1 MSKAFAS
8 QADMADKKITFEQL
22 SAHCWAYTAEGDPNS
37 GVIIGEKYILVS
49 DATAT
54 PAMARDLI
62 AKIRTV
68 SDKPIKYVL
77 LTHYHAVRVLGAS
90 AYFAE
95 GASEIIAS
103 QGTYELIVERGAQDM
118 KSEMERFP
126 RLFRGADSI
135 PGLTWPT
142 LVIGGGDPFKGELPG
157 KLTVDLGGVKVQIW
171 SPGAGHT
178 RGDTIA
184 WVEEE
189 KVLFSGDLVEYEAG
203 VYTGDAQLEEW
214 PATLEALRALGAE
227 AIVPGRGE
235 AMKGA
240 ADVNKA
246 LDYTKRWVTTLDPTE
261 HQFVTAVVCLGLF
274 TAARIS
280 EQVRSGIGS
289 LPRGQR
295 FAGMALGLTTPQV
308 YRYVILPMAFRI
320 IIPPLTSESMNIV
333 KNSSV
338 AFAVSIPELTLFAM
352 QAQEET
358 SRGVEV
364 YLAVTVLYVITAFA
378 INRVMAF
385 LEKRSRVPGM
395 VASTGSGGH

>member
-1 MSKAFAS
+1 MTKAFAS
-8 QADMADKKITFEQL
+8 QADLEDKKITFEQL

-37 GVIIGEKYILVS
+37 GVIIGDNYILVS

-184 WVEEE
+184 WVADE
-189 KVLFSGDLVEYEAG
+189 KVLFSGDLVEFEAG

-246 LDYTKRWVTTLDPTE
+246 LDYTKRWVE
-261 HQFVTAVVCLGLF
+261 
-274 TAARIS
+274 
-280 EQVRSGIGS
+280 
-289 LPRGQR
+289 
-295 FAGMALGLTTPQV
+295 
-308 YRYVILPMAFRI
+308 
-320 IIPPLTSESMNIV
+320 
-333 KNSSV
+333 
-338 AFAVSIPELTLFAM
+338 TLFAAGKEAAAAGM
-352 QAQEET
+352 DLKAAMAHTRKSMDPVFGHVFIYEHCLPFDV
-358 SRGVEV
+358 SRAFDEASG
-364 YLAVTVLYVITAFA
+364 IKNPRIWTAERDKA
-378 INRVMAF
+378 MWAA
-385 LEKRSRVPGM
+385 LQ
-395 VASTGSGGH
+395 T

>member
-1 MSKAFAS
+1 MSKEFAS
-8 QADMADKKITFEQL
+8 QSDLTDKTITFEQL

-37 GVIIGEKYILVS
+37 GVIIGDKFIMVS

-54 PAMARDLI
+54 PAMAQDLI
-62 AKIRTV
+62 ARIRTV

-90 AYFAE
+90 AYIAE
-95 GASEIIAS
+95 GATEVIAS
-103 QGTYELIVERGAQDM
+103 QGTYELIIERGAEDM
-118 KSEMERFP
+118 QSEMERFP
-126 RLFRGADSI
+126 RLFRNAESV

-142 LVIGGGDPFKGELPG
+142 LVIAGGDATKGEVPG

-171 SPGAGHT
+171 QPGYGHT

-214 PATLEALRALGAE
+214 PATLEALRALKAE

-246 LDYTKRWVTTLDPTE
+246 LDYTKRWVETLYAAGKEAAAAGMDLKAAMRHTRKSMDPIFGHVFIYE
-261 HQFVTAVVCLGLF
+261 HCLPF
-274 TAARIS
+274 DVSRAYDEA
-280 EQVRSGIGS
+280 SGIKN
-289 LPRGQR
+289 PRIWTAER
-295 FAGMALGLTTPQV
+295 DKEMWSALQD
-308 YRYVILPMAFRI
+308 
-320 IIPPLTSESMNIV
+320 
-333 KNSSV
+333 
-338 AFAVSIPELTLFAM
+338 
-352 QAQEET
+352 
-358 SRGVEV
+358 
-364 YLAVTVLYVITAFA
+364 
-378 INRVMAF
+378 
-385 LEKRSRVPGM
+385 
-395 VASTGSGGH
+395 